1 MKLLYL
7 IPVVALLLSCKHNN
21 KTNKLSAS
29 LLDSVIRD
37 LKQLNDTNLTRIKI
51 SQTEKDFL
59 KVKKGEI
66 LSDSFIMINIG
77 NKPLQLKG
85 INAQCDCTTLNY
97 VKNKIINPYDSL
109 TVKYQIETSDMD
121 KGYNKRNINVIGNF
135 FPYYKNINIIIYIIE

>member
-135 FPYYKNINIIIYIIE
+135 FP